1 VVTSPCKIRPRR
13 RWTASSQIRGQLL
26 VVRDA
31 SHDCGLRLYSSST
44 IETGDNLGAMTWT
57 CGPICSYASWCVE
70 NYYHMQASALST
82 ISAAAVVYIIQSI
95 DTSALTMSVFAL
107 LVSTTIQDLTISEF
121 ISCMRKHTNF
131 IRLQILKQYIKL
143 ENRNYKINLKRKL
156 HDG

>member
-1 VVTSPCKIRPRR
+1 
-13 RWTASSQIRGQLL
+13 
-26 VVRDA
+26 
-31 SHDCGLRLYSSST
+31 
-44 IETGDNLGAMTWT
+44 
-57 CGPICSYASWCVE
+57 
-70 NYYHMQASALST
+70 MQASALST

-131 IRLQILKQYIKL
+131 IRLQILKQYIKH